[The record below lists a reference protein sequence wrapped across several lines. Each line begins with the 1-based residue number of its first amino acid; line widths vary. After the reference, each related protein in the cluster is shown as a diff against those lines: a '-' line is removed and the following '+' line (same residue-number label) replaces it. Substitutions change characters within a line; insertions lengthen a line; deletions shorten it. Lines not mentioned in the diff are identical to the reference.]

1 MGGEERLAPQRGQE
15 LGTWVQFK
23 LKCTKGT
30 WRLGKEMT

>member
-23 LKCTKGT
+23 LKCAKGT
-30 WRLGKEMT
+30 